1 MRSVPVIGV
10 LAIQGGV
17 REHLDALSLCG
28 VHSQAVKTREQ
39 LSEVDALVIPGG
51 ESSTMDKLARTF
63 ELMEPLRAARAD
75 GMPMFGSC
83 AGMIMLADH
92 IAGAITG
99 QESVGG
105 LDITVERNAFGRQSQ
120 SFESP
125 IVISGIREPDR
136 EFEGVFIRAP
146 WVTVAGKSVEVI
158 ARVSSGPHEGRIVGV
173 RSDSLLATSFHP
185 ELTADP
191 RVHELFVEMVRT
203 S

>member
-17 REHLDALSLCG
+17 REHLDALALCG

-158 ARVSSGPHEGRIVGV
+158 AIVSSGPHEGRIVGV

-185 ELTADP
+185 ELTADL

>member
-99 QESVGG
+99 QESIGG

-185 ELTADP
+185 ELTADL

>member
-17 REHLDALSLCG
+17 REHLDALALCG

-99 QESVGG
+99 QESIGG

-158 ARVSSGPHEGRIVGV
+158 AIVSSGPHEGRIVGV

-185 ELTADP
+185 ELTADL

>member
-17 REHLDALSLCG
+17 REHLDALALCG

-99 QESVGG
+99 QESIGG

-185 ELTADP
+185 ELTADL

>member
-1 MRSVPVIGV
+1 MQSVPVIGV

-17 REHLDALSLCG
+17 REHLDAFALCG
-28 VHSQAVKTREQ
+28 VRSRTVKTREQ

-63 ELMEPLRAARAD
+63 EFMEPLRAARAG

-83 AGMIMLADH
+83 AGMIMLADR
-92 IAGAITG
+92 IAGSIEG
-99 QESVGG
+99 QESIGG
-105 LDITVERNAFGRQSQ
+105 LDITVERNAFGRQSD
-120 SFESP
+120 SFETP
-125 IVISGIREPDR
+125 IVIRGIREPDR

-146 WVTVAGKSVEVI
+146 WVIAAGESVEVI

-173 RSDSLLATSFHP
+173 RSDTLLATSFHP

>member
-17 REHLDALSLCG
+17 REHLDALALCG

-185 ELTADP
+185 ELTADL